1 MRSAIVRDEAPSLGL
16 RETMFR
22 SIGPGS
28 GDTTDAAKR
37 YADLV
42 INPETSSIGLLAFK
56 ELDRARALGRQA
68 ARGAL
73 EAAPEF
79 VERTTSSARSRC

>member
-1 MRSAIVRDEAPSLGL
+1 MRSAIVGDRAPRLGL

-22 SIGPGS
+22 SIVLGS
-28 GDTTDAAKR
+28 RDTTEAAKR

-56 ELDRARALGRQA
+56 ELDQARALGRQA
-68 ARGAL
+68 ALAAL
-73 EAAPEF
+73 EGAPEF
-79 VERTTSSARSRC
+79 LAANTIR